1 MVEYKLLQCSIL
13 KNNMTM
19 AKLYVFGIGGTGS
32 RVLRSLTMMMAAGVK
47 IGVDEIVPIIID
59 PDASNQNLTDTVKLM
74 NDYRAIRKFLSF
86 PQGVETMFFRKEL
99 SQLLPNDTLHIQNT
113 NNKLF
118 KQFIGLS
125 SIQSKPT
132 QAMMRMLFSDKNLNS
147 SMDVGFK
154 GNPNIGSVVLN
165 QIVTSQDFAS
175 FANNFAAGDKIF
187 IISSIFGGTGA
198 SGFPLLL
205 KTLRTNNTMPNFQLI
220 NNAEIGAVTVLPYFK
235 VEQDPDS
242 EIDSSTFISKTKS
255 ALAYYE
261 DNIINNNSI
270 NALYYLA
277 DDVANVYENHEGG
290 TAQRNAAHIIEF
302 LAATAI
308 ADFSNDNFQLG
319 TTVNKELGINDV
331 NECAIF
337 DSFDDELQRALLP
350 PLTEFLMMANCLTY
364 KESYYRSRSFSANY
378 DHFNGLYDSQFFRG
392 LKTMCWS
399 YKEWLKEL
407 KDNKRSLD
415 LFNLAD
421 TDKPFEVV
429 TGRTPKKIASLKSDY
444 DLITA
449 RLNSAVKHCNS
460 NKDEDKFLEMFF
472 LGLQRILREKF
483 NA

>member
-175 FANNFAAGDKIF
+175 FANN
-187 IISSIFGGTGA
+187 
-198 SGFPLLL
+198 
-205 KTLRTNNTMPNFQLI
+205 TMPNFQLI

-235 VEQDPDS
+235 VEQDPNS